1 MGESEAKAS
10 ACPRASSSRMAEVTV
25 VYSKYAAE
33 EKGAGE
39 EGEAVAEGWCG
50 GEEEPVREG
59 EPPSAARQVTTPD
72 EGVVVL
78 ALSSGMTNRG

>member
-1 MGESEAKAS
+1 MAS
-10 ACPRASSSRMAEVTV
+10 ACPRASSSRMAEVTA
-25 VYSKYAAE
+25 VYSTQAVE

-39 EGEAVAEGWCG
+39 AGEAVAGGWCG
-50 GEEEPVREG
+50 GEEEPARAG
-59 EPPSAARQVTTPD
+59 EPPSAAGGATTPD